1 MKYREIE
8 YYRGEYCDSGRKF
21 CEHCSPMGWCECEEE
36 CDVDIKQQTL
46 PTLKISN
53 RRVMPSGTKKN
64 YKS

>member
-8 YYRGEYCDSGRKF
+8 YYRGEYCDFGRKF
-21 CEHCSPMGWCECEEE
+21 CEHCSPMGWCECEEK

-53 RRVMPSGTKKN
+53 RRVMLSGTKKN